1 MSYHNLI
8 FIPSKLVDLGAD
20 IEVVI
25 INFTLKSLKRSL
37 EVVCWMQ
44 THESKPMCTM
54 EALFL

>member
-25 INFTLKSLKRSL
+25 IHFTLKEFEKVLGSGLL
-37 EVVCWMQ
+37 DAN
-44 THESKPMCTM
+44 T
-54 EALFL
+54 